1 MKKFDV
7 SILTASILIL
17 GLAVIGVSQAKEA
30 APTDAVVAKIGDTTI
45 TQSQMYDAM
54 KEKAGPSAMTQLVA
68 AELFRLEANAQG
80 ITVSDEELD
89 KMINPIKEK
98 LGSPEKFKEYLES
111 KHVTET
117 ELRQKTGLILM
128 RDKMLDKAFPVTEE
142 QIKAYYEKYKKDKY
156 KNQTLEQAR
165 ADIIDSVKN
174 KNRRANIDK
183 WLEDLRKKYNVQIMD
198 PALEEKKDT
207 ESK

>member
-7 SILTASILIL
+7 SVLTVSILIL

-30 APTDAVVAKIGDTTI
+30 APTDPVVAKVGDTSI
-45 TQSQMYDAM
+45 TQSQMYEAM
-54 KEKAGPSAMTQLVA
+54 KVKSGPSAMNQLVA

-89 KMINPIKEK
+89 KLIHPLKEK
-98 LGSPEKFKEYLES
+98 LGTPEKFKEYLAS
-111 KHVTET
+111 KHMTET

-142 QIKAYYEKYKKDKY
+142 QIKAYYEKNKNDKY

-165 ADIIDSVKN
+165 ADIIDSVKD

-198 PALEEKKDT
+198 PALEDKKEA